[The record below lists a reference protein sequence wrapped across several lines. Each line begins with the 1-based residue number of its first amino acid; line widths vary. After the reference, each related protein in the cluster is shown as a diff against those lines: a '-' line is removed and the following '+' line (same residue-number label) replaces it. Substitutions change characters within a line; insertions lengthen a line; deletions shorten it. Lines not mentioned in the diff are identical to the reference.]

1 MADKKEYTI
10 RIKEAISAIKIRYNI
25 STQKEIVTTL
35 GYSASSYLSDLMS
48 GKFQL
53 TDRFLNALA
62 DKYNVNPSYIKFGK
76 GGLWLDNYSSG
87 GILVGDHLQIGNKN
101 VMNDTEYIQ
110 KLTEENAECRKFYE
124 AKIEEFKSAIQQ
136 NIKMQE
142 RLLSEIAE
150 QRKVTERSQAQIQDL
165 ICIVRNLTKPKE

>member
-1 MADKKEYTI
+1 
-10 RIKEAISAIKIRYNI
+10 
-25 STQKEIVTTL
+25 
-35 GYSASSYLSDLMS
+35 
-48 GKFQL
+48 
-53 TDRFLNALA
+53 
-62 DKYNVNPSYIKFGK
+62 
-76 GGLWLDNYSSG
+76 
-87 GILVGDHLQIGNKN
+87 VGDHLQIGNKN

-165 ICIVRNLTKPKE
+165 ICIVRNLTKLKE